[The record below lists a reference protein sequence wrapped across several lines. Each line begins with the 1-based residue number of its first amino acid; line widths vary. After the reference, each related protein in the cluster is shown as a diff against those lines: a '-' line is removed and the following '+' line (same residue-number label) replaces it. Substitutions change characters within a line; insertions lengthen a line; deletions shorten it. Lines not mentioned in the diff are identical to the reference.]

1 MPCSQIK
8 TLIWC
13 CIMKKQQFEGLILL
27 IIQYKHAVEYKTT
40 KWWPQKS
47 WINISLI
54 TLLKAA
60 VYVVAA
66 SFRPNQP
73 PWQRERT
80 IVCPSFWF
88 LQRGFLHLRKVCKMF
103 SPRARVLYWQ
113 LDVWGTKKHNRNT
126 EQFGETLN
134 DVIVSFD
141 DDIYDIYVYVSCQTV
156 LMIKLPFIEGTCIC
170 TISVLI

>member
-60 VYVVAA
+60 VYVVATTWIKPA
-66 SFRPNQP
+66 SLWILTPLSGQISRHGSVRGQSFVPVSGSS
-73 PWQRERT
+73 REAFSISEKFAKCFPLVLVYFT
-80 IVCPSFWF
+80 DNS
-88 LQRGFLHLRKVCKMF
+88 MF
-103 SPRARVLYWQ
+103 EAP
-113 LDVWGTKKHNRNT
+113 RNT
-126 EQFGETLN
+126 TEIQSNLVKLWMMWLFH
-134 DVIVSFD
+134 
-141 DDIYDIYVYVSCQTV
+141 
-156 LMIKLPFIEGTCIC
+156 LMTTYMTYMYMGHVKQCLW
-170 TISVLI
+170 